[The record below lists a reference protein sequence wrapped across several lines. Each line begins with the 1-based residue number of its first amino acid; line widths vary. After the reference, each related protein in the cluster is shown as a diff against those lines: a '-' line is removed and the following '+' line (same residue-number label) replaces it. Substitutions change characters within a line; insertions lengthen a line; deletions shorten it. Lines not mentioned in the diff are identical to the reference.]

1 MFCES
6 YRKALSEA
14 AATGGPL
21 PRALETHLAECGGCA
36 SDFAAEQRL
45 FASIDSAMS
54 AAVNVEVPASLL
66 PRVREQVAS
75 VPERAA
81 WLGFVPV
88 FATALALVCAFA
100 VSVAHRRHPVPDASS
115 SGSVTVAPAVSSA
128 AEHAASSSLVVAG
141 PPALQPAPRKGTA
154 VVRQASVHSD
164 LEVLVSSDE
173 QLGFERYAARLRARA
188 PEFSARAVVISD
200 AAFKILPLEIAEIS
214 VGQLAIE
221 PLESGESN

>member
-45 FASIDSAMS
+45 FASIDYAMS

-75 VPERAA
+75 VRVA
-81 WLGFVPV
+81 WRGFVPV
-88 FATALALVCAFA
+88 FATGLALVCAFA

-128 AEHAASSSLVVAG
+128 AEHAASLSPAVAG

-154 VVRQASVHSD
+154 VVPQASLHSEP
-164 LEVLVSSDE
+164 EVLVSSDE

-200 AAFKILPLEIAEIS
+200 AAFNIQPLEIAEIDLR
-214 VGQLAIE
+214 QLTIE
-221 PLESGESN
+221 PLDGGEPN